1 MNNWASVGMLFGV
14 QAGGGSGVGGSLPLP
29 GGDAMTQLRTAE
41 RMKDKQMEMV
51 RQDPMVKRDIAEFNK
66 ALDKAESPEELMR
79 NPRTL
84 EFMLRGLGM
93 ADQIGND
100 ALARKAILSDP
111 NDKEGLANRL
121 QDKRYKDA
129 AQMFNFQELGLE
141 GIKNPEVKDKF
152 IESYTRQRYEE
163 KLAETNPAI
172 PDAMAF
178 QREAKERDLSNPYD
192 VLGDPL
198 IRRVVTTALGL
209 PEEIAIQ
216 PVETQARAIT
226 SRMDLKD
233 LNDPKFVEKFT
244 NRFLMNDKRAGQ
256 QAGGMGGMGGAGGGA
271 NGAWQSNLLN
281 GVQGAQGGLPGV
293 GGLPGAGGGFSSGGS
308 GFLV

>member
-14 QAGGGSGVGGSLPLP
+14 QAGGGGVGGSLPLG
-29 GGDAMTQLRTAE
+29 GGDAMTQFRTAE
-41 RMKDKQMEMV
+41 RMKDKQVEMV

-66 ALDKAESPEELMR
+66 ALEKAESPEELLQ

-84 EFMLRGLGM
+84 EFVLRGLGM

-111 NDKEGLANRL
+111 SDKEGLANRL

-129 AQMFNFQELGLE
+129 AKMFNFAELGLE
-141 GIKNPEVKDKF
+141 GIKNPEVKGKF
-152 IESYTRQRYEE
+152 VESYVQQRYEE

-178 QREAKERDLSNPYD
+178 QREAKERDFSNPYD

-209 PEEIAIQ
+209 PEQIAIQ
-216 PVETQARAIT
+216 SVEAQARAIT

-233 LNDPKFVEKFT
+233 LNDSDFVEKFT
-244 NRFLMNDKRAGQ
+244 QRFLMNDKRAGQ
-256 QAGGMGGMGGAGGGA
+256 QAGGMGGGGGA
-271 NGAWQSNLLN
+271 WQTSLLG